1 MEKEPIKDNPKE
13 PIRKESIR
21 FISLADAKNKSDV
34 EQEIISQINY
44 GNIIS
49 KQFVFDIKKAS
60 KEIYPNLTKVMAM
73 LSYGDLVGASD
84 EITKLSTELLPQ
96 DIKDKYIPL
105 LNINLKPP
113 VNYGL

>member
-21 FISLADAKNKSDV
+21 LITLADAKNKSDV
-34 EQEIISQINY
+34 EQEIISNINY
-44 GNIIS
+44 GIKLS
-49 KQFVFDIKKAS
+49 KEFNFDVKKAS

-84 EITKLSTELLPQ
+84 EITNLSTEVLPQ